1 MLLVCKK
8 QVGKILNLENSFR
21 NVVSFSSAK
30 RAFSTKSQHFRKFEM
45 YKGKYVNLIEVV
57 ADVDFLQGEF
67 IYKINFDIPVRTNG
81 DCYDRSLVRILEMKQ
96 YLNKIP
102 NGLIKTNDTKITL
115 PTKTEIKQSMEALIH
130 HF

>member
-81 DCYDRSLVRILEMKQ
+81 DCYDRSLVRILEMIQ